1 AVVHDPQTIH
11 QVLAL
16 GQPCRRRCF
25 PERKNSAAYTVCAP
39 ASHGRSHLGDPIRGG
54 EDVIIDE
61 RHDRSSSPPDPSI
74 ARVAYSL
81 SRLKYVDN
89 WNLRRFR
96 SRIDHFGR
104 PILRVIVD
112 DDYLP
117 LERARTLL
125 RHQGSEG
132 SLEKRG
138 PLVRGD
144 HYAELRRH
152 V

>member
-1 AVVHDPQTIH
+1 MIKTPDLVEHLTPKCHVPAPDLGSSPQGIGQYTVFAVVHDPQTIH

-61 RHDRSSSPPDPSI
+61 RDDRSSSLRDPSI

-89 WNLRRFR
+89 
-96 SRIDHFGR
+96 
-104 PILRVIVD
+104 
-112 DDYLP
+112 
-117 LERARTLL
+117 
-125 RHQGSEG
+125 
-132 SLEKRG
+132 
-138 PLVRGD
+138 
-144 HYAELRRH
+144 
-152 V
+152 